1 MKLERFETADM
12 TVFWGCLLDRINAT
26 SKKLQI
32 VEIDITVVIELSK
45 VLIHFIGEIRNNF
58 DEFENNA
65 KELAISCEYERDFR
79 RYKKRKLPGEKL
91 DKEMQQTNG
100 REVLELILFWSS
112 LIRFK

>member
-65 KELAISCEYERDFR
+65 H
-79 RYKKRKLPGEKL
+79 
-91 DKEMQQTNG
+91 
-100 REVLELILFWSS
+100 
-112 LIRFK
+112 

>member
-12 TVFWGCLLDRINAT
+12 TVFWGCLLDRINTT

-65 KELAISCEYERDFR
+65 H
-79 RYKKRKLPGEKL
+79 
-91 DKEMQQTNG
+91 
-100 REVLELILFWSS
+100 
-112 LIRFK
+112 